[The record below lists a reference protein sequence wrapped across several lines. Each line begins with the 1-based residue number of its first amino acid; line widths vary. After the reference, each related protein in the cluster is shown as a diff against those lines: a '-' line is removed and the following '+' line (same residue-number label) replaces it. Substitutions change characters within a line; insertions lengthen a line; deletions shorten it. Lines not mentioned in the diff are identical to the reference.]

1 MRADRVDIW
10 EMGVGVEW
18 SDLRGV
24 GVIDMSPVTG
34 LPLVDTDSPKIEAF
48 SQCKPSRLSLW
59 FEASPVDLRGA
70 LSPDDARF
78 ATLVTDPEF
87 VDITKLEPWGHAIR
101 TLKDGVPP
109 PQRDPEDASYA
120 VTALRQDAGGQ
131 IFTASSRCFV
141 YLDSDFAVEAV
152 EFYVRSM
159 SMAEYLMFRKWAA
172 ETGQTV
178 ALCAPIDLTQPPPYG
193 VPWDVLRAE
202 IVDAI
207 AGDVVG
213 LQVMI
218 IPTLQAMSLLAHGI
232 ATLKDPAVSRNKH
245 VRRHSSSNIPVQTMR
260 LYTPPG
266 QTESDR
272 RQSLHWRADH
282 WAPADRGTL
291 GRFVAK
297 GTGQE
302 EMVWHPGRWVGDPAL
317 GAS

>member
-1 MRADRVDIW
+1 MRTIRDRMRAARLNIW
-10 EMGVGVEW
+10 DSGAGVEL

-24 GVIDMSPVTG
+24 GVIDMSPVTS

-48 SQCKPSRLSLW
+48 SQCKPSRLPLW

-70 LSPDDARF
+70 ESPAGAQF

-87 VDITKLEPWGHAIR
+87 VNVTKLEPWGDA
-101 TLKDGVPP
+101 GGPY
-109 PQRDPEDASYA
+109 RDPEDASYA
-120 VTALRQDAGGQ
+120 VTALRQDQNGQVFPAG
-131 IFTASSRCFV
+131 SRCFV

-152 EFYVRSM
+152 EFYVRTG
-159 SMAEYLMFRKWAA
+159 SMAEHLMFRKWAA
-172 ETGQTV
+172 ETGQTLS
-178 ALCAPIDLTQPPPYG
+178 LCTPIDLTQPPPYG

-202 IVDAI
+202 IVDAQ

-232 ATLKDPAVSRNKH
+232 AILKDPPVSRNKH
-245 VRRHSSSNIPVQTMR
+245 VRRHSADKTPVQTMR
-260 LYTPPG
+260 LYAPPG
-266 QTESDR
+266 QTDTER
-272 RQSLHWRADH
+272 HQSLHWRAEH
-282 WAPADRGTL
+282 WAPADRGTH

-302 EMVWHPGRWVGDPAL
+302 EMVWHPGRWVGDPAI
-317 GAS
+317 GGG